1 MGQPAWSRVHASSVE
16 QNRRMKTTRGTETS
30 YYPEEEKEN
39 SIPIVAASEVG
50 RAQTSGF
57 GHWGCRTSRNLIEAS
72 RIGLERPAREG
83 NSPVG
88 ESGDRSGVS

>member
-39 SIPIVAASEVG
+39 SIPVVAASEVG
-50 RAQTSGF
+50 RAQTSGY

-72 RIGLERPAREG
+72 RIVLESSAIEG
-83 NSPVG
+83 NGPVD

>member
-57 GHWGCRTSRNLIEAS
+57 GHWGCRTSINLIEAN

-88 ESGDRSGVS
+88 ESRDRSGVS